1 MNEGR
6 TQPEILVV
14 DDAPDTVEV
23 LRRNLSSRGYKVYTA
38 PGVAEAMAILEA
50 TEPDLVITD
59 YKMPKASGMELARHV
74 QENRPQ
80 VKVVMVTGYAS
91 IKGAV
96 EAVKGGVAE
105 YLPKPFT
112 DAELFDVVER
122 VLEQRQLDPVDETD
136 DDDGED
142 LAVLGIL
149 GRSPAMRRVYRDVRK
164 ASSSRATV
172 LVTGDSGTGKELV
185 ARAIHYR
192 SAVATAPFVPVNC
205 GAIPETLIESALFG
219 HVKGSFTGAHES
231 RAGFFRTADGGTIFL
246 DEIGET
252 SPSMQVKLLR
262 VLQEGEICMVGST
275 KPQKVDVRIVA
286 ATNKDLLS
294 LVRREQ
300 FREDLYY
307 RINVITI
314 GLPPL
319 RKRAG
324 DVLLLARHFARRF
337 AEREGRA
344 VPAFSEAAVQALMNY
359 SWPGN
364 VRELENVLHR
374 LVVMADDETI
384 NAPDLPS
391 PIRFS
396 PCGQVGLSRTLAEV
410 ETEYVRNVLA
420 STGDNKTQAAR
431 ILGID
436 RKTLRQKLK
445 SLPEE

>member
-1 MNEGR
+1 MNERR
-6 TQPEILVV
+6 TQHEILVV
-14 DDAPDTVEV
+14 DDAPDTIEV
-23 LRRNLSSRGYKVYTA
+23 LRRNLTSQGYKVYTA

-50 TEPDLVITD
+50 TDPALVITD
-59 YKMPKASGMELARHV
+59 YKMPKASGLELARHIR
-74 QENRPQ
+74 ENRPEI
-80 VKVVMVTGYAS
+80 KVVMVTGYAS

-96 EAVKGGVAE
+96 EAVKGGVVE

-112 DAELFDVVER
+112 DAELFAVVER
-122 VLEQRQLDPVDETD
+122 VLEQRALAPSDEPED
-136 DDDGED
+136 DESD
-142 LAVLGIL
+142 LADLGIL
-149 GRSPAMRRVYRDVRK
+149 GRSSTMRRVYRDVHK
-164 ASSSRATV
+164 ASTSRATV
-172 LVTGDSGTGKELV
+172 LVTGESGTGKELV

-205 GAIPETLIESALFG
+205 GAIPESLIESALFG

-246 DEIGET
+246 DEVGET

-294 LVRREQ
+294 LVHREQ

-324 DVLLLARHFARRF
+324 DILLLARHFARRF
-337 AEREGRA
+337 ADREGRP
-344 VPAFSEAAVQALMNY
+344 VPVFSEAAVDALGKY

-364 VRELENVLHR
+364 VRELENVIHR
-374 LVVMADDETI
+374 LVVMTDDETI

-391 PIRFS
+391 QIRFT
-396 PCGQVGLSRTLAEV
+396 PCGQVGLNRSLADV
-410 ETEYVRNVLA
+410 ETEYVRNVLT
-420 STGDNKTQAAR
+420 STGENKTQAAR

-445 SLPEE
+445 GLPEE

>member
-1 MNEGR
+1 MNERR

-23 LRRNLSSRGYKVYTA
+23 LRRNLTDRGFKVYTA

-50 TEPDLVITD
+50 TNPALVITD
-59 YKMPKASGMELARHV
+59 YKMPKASGMELARHIR
-74 QENRPQ
+74 ENRPEVQ
-80 VKVVMVTGYAS
+80 VVMVTGYAS

-112 DAELFDVVER
+112 DAELFDVVDR
-122 VLEQRQLDPVDETD
+122 VLDQHPPGDAPAEDED
-136 DDDGED
+136 EGD
-142 LAVLGIL
+142 LADFGIL
-149 GRSPAMRRVYRDVRK
+149 GRSTAMRRVYRDVRK
-164 ASSSRATV
+164 ASTSRATV
-172 LVTGDSGTGKELV
+172 LVTGESGTGKELV
-185 ARAIHYR
+185 ARAVHYA
-192 SAVATAPFVPVNC
+192 SAVAAAPFVPVNC
-205 GAIPETLIESALFG
+205 GAIPESLIESALFG
-219 HVKGSFTGAHES
+219 HVKGSFTGANES

-275 KPQKVDVRIVA
+275 KPQRVNVRIVA

-294 LVRREQ
+294 LVQREK

-319 RKRAG
+319 RKRGG
-324 DVLLLARHFARRF
+324 DVLLLAGHFARRF
-337 AEREGRA
+337 AEREGRP
-344 VPAFSEAAVQALMNY
+344 VPTFSEAATEALTNY

-391 PIRFS
+391 PIRYS
-396 PCGQVGLSRTLAEV
+396 PGGQVGLNRTLAEV

-445 SLPEE
+445 GLVPS